1 MGPHQGLD
9 VFTASWKRTHS
20 RVASPAED
28 GVWLVVVVM
37 ERRYLTPVTSL
48 SSEVFQGFL
57 VASESLGMVATVV
70 QVSIDR

>member
-1 MGPHQGLD
+1 MSLLCRGSEP
-9 VFTASWKRTHS
+9 HS

-28 GVWLVVVVM
+28 GVRLVIVVT

-57 VASESLGMVATVV
+57 EASESLEMVATVV